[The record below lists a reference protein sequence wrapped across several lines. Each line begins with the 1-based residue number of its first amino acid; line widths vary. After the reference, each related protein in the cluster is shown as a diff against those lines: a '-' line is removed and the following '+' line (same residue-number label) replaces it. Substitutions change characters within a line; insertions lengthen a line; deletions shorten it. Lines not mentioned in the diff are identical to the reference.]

1 MAGSEPSGVERRAHP
16 RVEAHFE
23 VHFRHAQDAARALRA
38 YSVNVSTGGLC
49 LRVRRV
55 YAVGDAVAITLQV
68 ASERFELM
76 GAVAWVR
83 PDADAVGVRF
93 VDVSEEDR
101 LRLERVVGTLRR

>member
-1 MAGSEPSGVERRAHP
+1 MDDSEPGGAERRAHP
-16 RVEAHFE
+16 RVEARFE
-23 VHFRHAQDAARALRA
+23 VHFRHVQDAARALRA

-49 LRVRRV
+49 LRVRKV
-55 YAVGDAVAITLQV
+55 YAVGDPVGITLQV

-83 PDADAVGVRF
+83 TDAEAVGVRF

-101 LRLERVVGTLRR
+101 QRLERVVDTLRR